1 MDLGDI
7 EIRRMKPSEAEAVAR
22 VDSYA
27 YQNDPLTVALQQ
39 SNSEKAR
46 QTREKNLIQMYTN
59 NPQETFVALHNGE
72 IIGFI
77 RSFPCTGLFKDLSYS
92 EGEYEHII
100 SSEIWEL
107 SMEQRRKWWLM
118 AMKEHDLQ
126 TPHSHVGP
134 FGVLPEYQGKGVG
147 SMLIEDYFNRLE
159 GVPSYLETFTSPN
172 AHFYVKRGYDF
183 VVSEYV
189 LGMKGYWLLRE

>member
-1 MDLGDI
+1 MAFLDV
-7 EIRRMKPSEAEAVAR
+7 EIRRMLPSEAEAVAR

-46 QTREKNLIQMYTN
+46 QTREKKIQIYTN
-59 NPQETFVALHNGE
+59 NPKETFVALHNEE

-92 EGEYEHII
+92 EDEYEHII
-100 SSEIWEL
+100 NSEIWEL
-107 SMEQRRKWWLM
+107 SGEQRRKWWLM

-147 SMLIEDYFNRLE
+147 SMLIEDYFSRLG

-172 AHFYVKRGYDF
+172 AHFYVKRGYRLVASDT
-183 VVSEYV
+183 V